1 MDGIYFKQFLQ
12 SLLNGISLD
21 FVYYRQIQNNQIL
34 DEYREEVNVIHEFF
48 KRINSRNIINIDL
61 INFINLLNSN

>member
-12 SLLNGISLD
+12 SLLNEISLD